1 VPSGT
6 AVLIEIKLPTQLN
19 ECSSVP
25 CLVVHQ
31 NTLDLEVY
39 MNKSVKFVLL
49 SSSFTILLLLS
60 PHRALAQATIKL
72 ERGTDKKT
80 SKLAANPAT
89 KIKNPSAQIEP
100 HSPIVLVQPRAQ
112 PSNSSVTPVQPK
124 SEAADAKAVTPTS
137 PECSWS
143 LLLLNE
149 VGPYELVL
157 TGVTCLGCRIPTQL
171 SQSTAGILGMSNSP
185 SGPWTETL
193 TVYTQ
198 LDFSGNGVSDTFY
211 LKGQAAGPSTLH
223 AQNPWASNNY
233 DFQVQLCTC
242 PDIPIVP

>member
-6 AVLIEIKLPTQLN
+6 AVLIEIKRPIQLN
-19 ECSSVP
+19 EFSSVP

-60 PHRALAQATIKL
+60 PHRALGQATIKL

-89 KIKNPSAQIEP
+89 KIKNPSAQVEP
-100 HSPIVLVQPRAQ
+100 PIVLVQPRAQ
-112 PSNSSVTPVQPK
+112 TSNSSVTPVEPK
-124 SEAADAKAVTPTS
+124 PAAADAKAVTPTS
-137 PECSWS
+137 PQCSWS

-149 VGPYELVL
+149 VGPYEVVSS
-157 TGVTCLGCRIPTQL
+157 GVPCLGCRIPTQL
-171 SQSTAGILGMSNSP
+171 SQSIAGILGFSNSP
-185 SGPWTETL
+185 SGPWSETL

-211 LKGQAAGPSTLH
+211 LKGQAAGSSTLH
-223 AQNPWASNNY
+223 AQHAWASNY
-233 DFQVQLCTC
+233 FDFQVQLCTC
-242 PDIPIVP
+242 PNIPIVP